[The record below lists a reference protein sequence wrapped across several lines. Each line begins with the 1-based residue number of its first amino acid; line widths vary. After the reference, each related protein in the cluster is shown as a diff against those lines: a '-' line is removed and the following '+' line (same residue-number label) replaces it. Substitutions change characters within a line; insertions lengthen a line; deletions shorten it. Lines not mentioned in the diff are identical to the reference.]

1 MYAGGPRGY
10 GFGGGGR
17 FDRDGGYD
25 NLFEKKKTRLGKEGN
40 KFLGK
45 IVKMNAWP
53 LISSTLV
60 YVLQASPLWVT
71 PLVTSYII
79 NLVTATVSSGAAV
92 GADVWRKIII
102 AAVILGS
109 LIIMNVPT
117 TTWRAMIIS
126 KMCRR
131 TSAGI
136 KSAVVRKL
144 QSLSITYHKDMQ
156 MGKIQSKF
164 LRDTDAVD
172 SLLSTIVRTL
182 LPNIV
187 GVIIAIVISVVKNGW
202 IALFFLLVIPFN
214 VTLSW
219 IFRKKL
225 RRAHRDFRMK
235 TEKVSVKLTSMLQM
249 MQVTKAHGLE
259 DAEMQQFNSHMGQ
272 LTDSGMATDKTT
284 AYFGSSSWALNH
296 LLSAACLVFCAVL
309 AVQGHIEVGDI
320 VLYQSMFTQISGYVS
335 TLINIYPNLSGG
347 LEALDSVSE
356 IMNAL
361 DIEASIGKAKISKIK
376 GDVRFDNVS
385 YRYPGTEQLVVK
397 DFTLDVKAGECIA
410 VVGAS
415 GSGKSTLMNMIIGF
429 LKPIKGEIFIDD
441 KSIDDINLSEYR
453 HHISVVPQNS
463 ILFAG
468 TIRENITFGLNSYTE
483 EEFQKVLEMANI
495 LEFLPDLPN
504 GLDTDIGEYGDK
516 LSGGQRQ
523 RITIARAL
531 IRNPKIL
538 ILDEA
543 TSALDNIS
551 EYHVQQAISSSIRG
565 RTTFIVAHRLSTIRD
580 ADRIIVMDAGAI
592 VESGTYDELMAKQGK
607 FYELKC
613 LNDAT
618 AKKAEEGLDG
628 SQAV

>member
-1 MYAGGPRGY
+1 MCAGGSRRC

-17 FDRDGGYD
+17 FDRDGRYD
-25 NLFEKKKTRLGKEGN
+25 NLFEKKKTIHGKEGN

-45 IVKMNAWP
+45 ILKMNAWP

-60 YVLQASPLWVT
+60 YVLQASPLWVM

-117 TTWRAMIIS
+117 TTWRAMIVS

-182 LPNIV
+182 LPNII

-219 IFRKKL
+219 IFGKKL
-225 RRAHRDFRMK
+225 RRAHRDFRVK

-284 AYFGSSSWALNH
+284 AYFGSSSWALND

-320 VLYQSMFTQISGYVS
+320 VLYQSMFTQISGYVT

-356 IMNAL
+356 IMNAS
-361 DIEASIGKAKISKIK
+361 DIEASVGKAKISKIK

-385 YRYPGTEQLVVK
+385 YRYPGTEQLIVK

-429 LKPIKGEIFIDD
+429 LKPIKGKIFIDD

-453 HHISVVPQNS
+453 HHISVVPQSS

-468 TIRENITFGLNSYTE
+468 TIRENITFGINSYTE